1 MTIIIVINL
10 LNHTKEFE
18 KYALHFKELVQ
29 LPTSLDEQ
37 HLHSKQQL
45 LQLALALALAFTIG
59 ALLGEPFVEHGD
71 LKVQNVQQTIFL
83 LDDVVLVF
91 GELVGDIEGVLQL
104 DTFFADPRQQVV
116 ELPEIAYVGGLLEQ
130 QSGRA
135 LFDRWLEE
143 KIPFCELVLRMGA
156 TCGGCHWFETS
167 N

>member
-10 LNHTKEFE
+10 LNHAKEFE

-59 ALLGEPFVEHGD
+59 ALLGEPFIEHGD

-104 DTFFADPRQQVV
+104 DTLFADPR
-116 ELPEIAYVGGLLEQ
+116 
-130 QSGRA
+130 
-135 LFDRWLEE
+135 
-143 KIPFCELVLRMGA
+143 
-156 TCGGCHWFETS
+156 
-167 N
+167 